1 MIKMDMKF
9 AEALAIA
16 YDFSNDKYT
25 DEERLKAIYMIKDA
39 PTLNSISKDKLQN
52 ALNWLFDY
60 CFEDAEEP
68 QTNYERI
75 KAMTVEEM
83 AEFLDDIQTDA
94 LFLEGTIHDL
104 KYPTEWKKYLESEVQ
119 EDDRKG

>member
-16 YDFSNDKYT
+16 YNFKNDKYT
-25 DEERLKAIYMIKDA
+25 DEQRLKAIYMIKDA

-68 QTNYERI
+68 QTNYDRI
-75 KAMTVEEM
+75 KAMSIDELADMVQDIS
-83 AEFLDDIQTDA
+83 AGSPPWCGQSCDDNCA
-94 LFLEGTIHDL
+94 
-104 KYPTEWKKYLESEVQ
+104 YCVKKWLESGVQ
-119 EDDRKG
+119 EDA